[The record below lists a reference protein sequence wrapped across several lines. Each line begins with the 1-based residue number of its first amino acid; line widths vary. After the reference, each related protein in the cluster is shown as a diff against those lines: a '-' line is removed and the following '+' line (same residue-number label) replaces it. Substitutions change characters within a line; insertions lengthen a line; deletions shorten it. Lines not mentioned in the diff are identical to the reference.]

1 MDVKDMDFDTFMIE
15 NKKSY
20 DAKNARIIEVTDTVG
35 YLQSEVYSAE
45 NISFILNGRLKETE
59 ETIINGDGFMDNYW
73 LIDEVI
79 KAMDSS
85 LDLSLV
91 EKGEPMPFYCESE
104 ESFYKHQIRDM
115 KQEVITLLS
124 LQYAVK
130 AEINKRIADMARL
143 SILNQLDEGV

>member
-1 MDVKDMDFDTFMIE
+1 MDIE
-15 NKKSY
+15 S
-20 DAKNARIIEVTDTVG
+20 KNARIIEIADS
-35 YLQSEVYSAE
+35 LNLLHSEVYSA
-45 NISFILNGRLKETE
+45 SDMDFILNGKLKEVE
-59 ETIINGDGFMDNYW
+59 EIISNGEGFIENYW

-85 LDLSLV
+85 LDLSLI

-130 AEINKRIADMARL
+130 AEINKRMADMARL
-143 SILNQLDEGV
+143 SILNQLDEDV